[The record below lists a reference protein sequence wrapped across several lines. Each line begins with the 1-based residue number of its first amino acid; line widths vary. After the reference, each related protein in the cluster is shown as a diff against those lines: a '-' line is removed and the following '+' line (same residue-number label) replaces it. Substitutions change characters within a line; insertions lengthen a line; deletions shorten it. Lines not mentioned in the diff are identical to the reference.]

1 MFDVA
6 YNDRFG
12 VYSWIYYPL
21 ELAYVIRAI
30 SNNFANGKRRF
41 YAQEKS
47 IPIKQGEKF

>member
-30 SNNFANGKRRF
+30 SNNFANGKRRT
-41 YAQEKS
+41 YAQKKS
-47 IPIKQGEKF
+47 IAIKQGEKF